1 MTKLGFS
8 GEAKELTLVL
18 EEDGTVIDDD
28 ETLLELQ
35 PKTFLL
41 LCAGEQWCAAE
52 SASVVEP
59 LVTSVVPD
67 TGGNSAAA
75 AAVDTS
81 HVSQQ
86 SVAPS
91 TSEYLSHGF
100 VVVDHP

>member
-1 MTKLGFS
+1 MTKLGLS
-8 GEAKELTLVL
+8 GDAKELTLVP
-18 EEDGTVIDDD
+18 EEDGTVTDDD
-28 ETLLELQ
+28 ETLRELQ

-41 LCAGEQWCAAE
+41 MRVGEQWCTAAE

-67 TGGNSAAA
+67 IGGNT
-75 AAVDTS
+75 AAVDTD

-91 TSEYLSHGF
+91 ASEYFTPH